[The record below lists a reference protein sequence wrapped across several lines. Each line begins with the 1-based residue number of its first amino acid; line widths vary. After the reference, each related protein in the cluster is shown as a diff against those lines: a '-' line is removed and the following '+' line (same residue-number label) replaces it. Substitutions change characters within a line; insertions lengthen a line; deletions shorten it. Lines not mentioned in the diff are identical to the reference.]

1 MADTAVTQGAIV
13 PYLPFNNSDRLPL
26 LLSLYVTSEAS
37 RAENMGLARIV
48 ADRIKGMAPAL
59 PVVGKLPPP
68 ESGKTILMIC
78 HSQQTAREAMSLAE
92 TRPVIVWSWLLDEHT
107 IADLQQRLP
116 VVCGPQHTKE
126 ALRYLHSLRPSEPD
140 PGANITAICHA
151 VEHRWGIHP
160 VEAFL

>member
-1 MADTAVTQGAIV
+1 MTDTAVMQGAIV
-13 PYLPFNNSDRLPL
+13 PYLPFNNSDKLPL
-26 LLSLYVTSEAS
+26 LLSLYVTDESS
-37 RAENMGLARIV
+37 REESMELARAV
-48 ADRIKGMAPAL
+48 ADRIKGMAPAH

-68 ESGKTILMIC
+68 ESGQTILMIC

-116 VVCGPQHTKE
+116 VVCGPQHTPE
-126 ALRYLHSLRPSEPD
+126 ALQRLSSLRPSEPD
-140 PGANITAICHA
+140 PHANVTAVCHA